1 MRDRR
6 RTSERGQ
13 TAVLVALL
21 MVGVL
26 AATGLAIDGG
36 MTMKLRRDAQNA
48 ADAAALAAAQKV
60 ASYRSGNEVTH
71 HDVMQAAN
79 DFAERNGV
87 PDTDGNPGNEINDNV
102 TLRYVDEDNSLLPE
116 HSGGGP
122 PEEATGAYVEV
133 KIEGDPSFIQVVSK
147 AKPLGWAPA
156 LAQTGT
162 SEGGVPPS
170 EGPPH
175 ALSFVQFEPDC
186 GEGECTVEEPEPD
199 PGEEE
204 YGTTAIERSPG
215 PVFVDYEFENKRHL
229 IKFEG
234 AQIDGEDAGLGEE
247 GACEVDTFEIVLG
260 GDLEDLGG
268 FKFMTKA
275 AGTED
280 VRRAALDD
288 EELNGDGLEMEG
300 GFWIELFERDGDD
313 GETFTFKVYSCL
325 NSFSVDSEPAIV
337 Q

>member
-13 TAVLVALL
+13 TVVLVALL
-21 MVGVL
+21 MVGLL

-36 MTMKLRRDAQNA
+36 LTMKLRRDAQNA
-48 ADAAALAAAQKV
+48 SDAAALAAAPEV
-60 ASYRSGNEVTH
+60 ANYRMGIAVSH
-71 HDVMQAAN
+71 QDVMRAAH

-87 PDTDGNPGNEINDNV
+87 EDSDGNPGNEINDNV
-102 TLRYVDEDNSLLPE
+102 TLRYVDEDNNLLPE
-116 HSGGGP
+116 HAGGSP

-133 KIEGDPSFIQVVSK
+133 KIEGDPSFIQVVSN
-147 AKPLGWAPA
+147 AKPGGWARA

-186 GEGECTVEEPEPD
+186 GDGECTVEEPEPD
-199 PGEEE
+199 PGKEE
-204 YGTTAIERSPG
+204 YGTTTIKRSPG
-215 PVFVDYEFENKRHL
+215 PVLVDYEFENKEHL

-247 GACEVDTFEIVLG
+247 GACEVDRFEIVLG
-260 GDLEDLGG
+260 GDLDDLGG
-268 FKFMTKA
+268 FTFMTKA

-280 VRRAALDD
+280 VEWAALDD
-288 EELNGDGLEMEG
+288 PYLNADGVEMEG
-300 GFWIELFERDGDD
+300 GFWIELFKRDAD
-313 GETFTFKVYSCL
+313 TFTFNVHSCL
-325 NSFSVDSEPAIV
+325 TSFSVDTEATIKE
-337 Q
+337 